1 MIKVNIHEA
10 KANLSKYMQAAE
22 RGERVVLCR
31 RNVPVVELTL
41 VTKQAAKRRVGTAK
55 GMGHVPPEFFDPLPE
70 ELLELYEGE
79 GENEDVTS

>member
-31 RNVPVVELTL
+31 RNVPVVELTPI
-41 VTKQAAKRRVGTAK
+41 KKKPKKRIIGLAK
-55 GMGHVPPEFFDPLPE
+55 GEISINPEFYDPLPDD
-70 ELLELYEGE
+70 LQKYFEGK
-79 GENEDVTS
+79 GDDDWL